1 MSEEH
6 TPFPVDVDADP
17 SSRPWNWR
25 PVGYLVVILKD
36 VDVAK
41 QAAATLADKGFKPAD
56 VKLYTS
62 AEMLANHETYMARRS
77 ATSKAVGAVID
88 DDEARQLYLGYARD
102 DRCAMWARIPTKPM
116 PTRRF
121 GHSPASTGSTRAT
134 TERRRS
140 KTSTSPIDGNGRQHG
155 ADQNR

>member
-25 PVGYLVVILKD
+25 PVGYLVVILED

-77 ATSKAVGAVID
+77 ATSKAVGAMID

-102 DRCAMWARIPTKPM
+102 DRCAMWVRIPDE
-116 PTRRF
+116 
-121 GHSPASTGSTRAT
+121 ADANRALRALADVNWLHARYYG
-134 TERRRS
+134 E
-140 KTSTSPIDGNGRQHG
+140 KTQQDFHV
-155 ADQNR
+155 AD